1 MRNGGLVFGSSCHL
15 NCTRS
20 APDTGSCST
29 VRRAGSPGPDSA
41 GSGSCRA
48 AQPRLERRPRE
59 FGPRA
64 AQQRLRPGPAP
75 PPARLPWRST
85 GCTRRLVT
93 VSHRAMISSLSSR
106 PSRFRQP
113 SVSKWLSPDIS
124 PPEKG
129 AEGDAAKVALSAR
142 GRAGALATDT
152 GSVFS
157 VALPGTVSD
166 IPVPVPGGW
175 GGVLPQKVLEET
187 LGIPTYGSGLPGS
200 SIPPIALKRGIVTIH
215 LPLAGWL
222 ETNL

>member
-1 MRNGGLVFGSSCHL
+1 MSPELYPVGPGHGELLHRATRRLPGTGLRGLRKLESRAAAAGAASPRV
-15 NCTRS
+15 R
-20 APDTGSCST
+20 AP
-29 VRRAGSPGPDSA
+29 GSPAASPARPDPSA
-41 GSGSCRA
+41 GGCR
-48 AQPRLERRPRE
+48 
-59 FGPRA
+59 
-64 AQQRLRPGPAP
+64 

-113 SVSKWLSPDIS
+113 SVSRWLSPDIS
-124 PPEKG
+124 PPEKR

-157 VALPGTVSD
+157 VALAGTVSD

-175 GGVLPQKVLEET
+175 GECFLRK
-187 LGIPTYGSGLPGS
+187 S
-200 SIPPIALKRGIVTIH
+200 ARKR
-215 LPLAGWL
+215 
-222 ETNL
+222 

>member
-1 MRNGGLVFGSSCHL
+1 MRNGRLVFGSSCHL

-20 APDTGSCST
+20 APDTGSSST

-48 AQPRLERRPRE
+48 GAASPRVRAPGGQAASPART
-59 FGPRA
+59 GPSAGGCR
-64 AQQRLRPGPAP
+64 

-113 SVSKWLSPDIS
+113 SVSRWLSPDIS

-129 AEGDAAKVALSAR
+129 AEGDATKPSRPAGGPAPWQQTPEVSFQSLSPERYRIFQSPSRGGGCFLRKSAR
-142 GRAGALATDT
+142 
-152 GSVFS
+152 
-157 VALPGTVSD
+157 
-166 IPVPVPGGW
+166 
-175 GGVLPQKVLEET
+175 
-187 LGIPTYGSGLPGS
+187 
-200 SIPPIALKRGIVTIH
+200 KR
-215 LPLAGWL
+215 
-222 ETNL
+222 